1 LLPLAASLRAER
13 LHPPQRHHEAAML
26 ILKTEPTRFLA
37 ALQDVLGAVE
47 RRHTLPILSNVLLRK
62 SGATLTLTTSDLDL
76 QLSTRAELGGDD
88 GTVATTV
95 AARKLADI
103 LRALPPDA
111 TASLSHRAGKLQLQ
125 AGKSRFTLHTLPAQD
140 YPMAQEAAD
149 LAPPVALPQPLFRSL
164 LAQVAF
170 AMAVQDIR
178 YYLNGV
184 LLALD
189 GHDIRMVATDGNR
202 LALAQATVDADLP
215 KTEVILPRKAVQE
228 LLRLLRD
235 DAPAS
240 SPLQMRLAPAQARFD
255 LNGTE
260 LVTKLIEGKYPDYRR
275 VIPANATQQLTLP
288 RDVLQAGLQRTA
300 LLANERFKAVTL
312 QLEAGM
318 LRLSASNAEHEEAS
332 EEIAVQHDGPPLQ
345 IGLNVAYVLDLLAQT
360 HADTV
365 TLALRDAQSAVLFTV
380 AAQPGFCYV
389 VSPLR
394 I

>member
-1 LLPLAASLRAER
+1 
-13 LHPPQRHHEAAML
+13 ML
-26 ILKTEPTRFLA
+26 ILKTEPTRLLD

-47 RRHTLPILSNVLLRK
+47 RRHTLPILANVLLRK
-62 SGATLTLTTSDLDL
+62 SGSSLTLTTSDLDL
-76 QLSTRAELGGDD
+76 QISTHAEPGGDE
-88 GTVATTV
+88 GTVSTTV

-103 LRALPPDA
+103 LRALPPQG
-111 TASLSHRAGKLQLQ
+111 TASLSLRAGKLHLQ

-140 YPMAQEAAD
+140 YPLAQEAAD
-149 LAPPVALPQPLFRSL
+149 LAPPLALPQALFRGL

-184 LLALD
+184 LLSLD
-189 GHDIRMVATDGNR
+189 GHTITLVATDGNR
-202 LALAQATVDADLP
+202 LATAQATVQGELP

-240 SPLQMRLAPAQARFD
+240 SPLQMRLAPAQARFS

-275 VIPANATQQLTLP
+275 VIPANATQHLTLP

-318 LRLSASNAEHEEAS
+318 LRLSTSNAEHEEAS

-360 HADTV
+360 DADTV
-365 TLALRDAQSAVLFTV
+365 TLALRDAQSPVLFTL
-380 AAQPGFCYV
+380 AAQPGFRYV